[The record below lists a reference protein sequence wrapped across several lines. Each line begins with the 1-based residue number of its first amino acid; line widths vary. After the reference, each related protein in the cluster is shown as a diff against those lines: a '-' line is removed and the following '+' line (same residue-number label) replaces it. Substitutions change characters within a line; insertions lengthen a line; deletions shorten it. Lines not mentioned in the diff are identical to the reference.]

1 MPSLDGTLMR
11 LPFFKYGVGQEQGIY
26 QYLKRGT
33 YVSWGQEMVPGSIF
47 GAASHEDTS
56 QQELCAFSFC
66 PP

>member
-1 MPSLDGTLMR
+1 MSAG
-11 LPFFKYGVGQEQGIY
+11 
-26 QYLKRGT
+26 
-33 YVSWGQEMVPGSIF
+33 GQEMVPGSIF